1 MEGGKEDSFYNQ
13 SNAMIL
19 YTSGTTA
26 NPKGVVLSYS
36 NLSAQASSLLDA
48 WKWSSDDVLLH
59 TLPLHHVH
67 GIVNALLCPL
77 YVGAKTIMLKKF
89 NANTVWSY
97 LLGVNARPDDR
108 RITLFMGVPTMYS
121 MLVEEYNRVFKED
134 PKMAE
139 YIRNTL
145 KNKVSD
151 CQNVCT
157 KN

>member
-1 MEGGKEDSFYNQ
+1 
-13 SNAMIL
+13 MIL